1 MQWWT
6 CMSVIST
13 QLLKEYYSF
22 ISKYD
27 VIILSL
33 IDFVWH
39 LVWQQEVIFFSG
51 LIWRLLLFSIST
63 PWLSYIYTLYVR
75 IQKGNIYFRRCII
88 QGFSLR
94 TWVVSLGFYL
104 TPPPPPTPLRFPK
117 IPTRFVFLK
126 ERGLISISLE
136 IPYVKLFSNFFIF
149 WIYKSKLFSI
159 PICRWFR
166 S

>member
-1 MQWWT
+1 MLYKFYNNEFYNYYINHFSWLPCLIKFCLTLSIWPCISLLLYYTVFVKKYWLYMAIGQKLIMQWWT

-63 PWLSYIYTLYVR
+63 SWLSYIYMYVYR
-75 IQKGNIYFRRCII
+75 KAIYTS
-88 QGFSLR
+88 GAA
-94 TWVVSLGFYL
+94 
-104 TPPPPPTPLRFPK
+104 
-117 IPTRFVFLK
+117 
-126 ERGLISISLE
+126 
-136 IPYVKLFSNFFIF
+136 
-149 WIYKSKLFSI
+149 
-159 PICRWFR
+159 
-166 S
+166 